1 MSSQVAKQTF
11 ASVSSDDP
19 RFSITFNYELID
31 DAYCL
36 FDDDEDDDDEDDAGE
51 NDNIL
56 RGHGVGQDLLRNLL

>member
-1 MSSQVAKQTF
+1 MASQVAKQTF

-36 FDDDEDDDDEDDAGE
+36 FDDDEDDDTFSVR
-51 NDNIL
+51 NIS
-56 RGHGVGQDLLRNLL
+56 